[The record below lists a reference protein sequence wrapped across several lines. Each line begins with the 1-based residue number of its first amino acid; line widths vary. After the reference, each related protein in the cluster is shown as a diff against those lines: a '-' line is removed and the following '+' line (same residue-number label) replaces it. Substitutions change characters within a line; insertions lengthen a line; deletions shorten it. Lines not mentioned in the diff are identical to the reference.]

1 MLSFTRIYSKITQ
14 QLQRIYAIESKMDRE
29 GTTECVNNP
38 KLITL
43 KMQHDLMR
51 KLWWFEEKIH
61 ILEINHCY
69 IRDRF
74 KETN

>member
-1 MLSFTRIYSKITQ
+1 MSSFTRIYSKITQ

-51 KLWWFEEKIH
+51 KL
-61 ILEINHCY
+61 
-69 IRDRF
+69 
-74 KETN
+74 